1 LSEEKN
7 GIQQHFQ
14 NLKSRMNRFRAT
26 QKCRLS
32 ELTKN
37 ANSSKNI
44 LKDKCDLAE
53 RILKLAEL
61 GRKMETEQEKVAP
74 FYVSSVE
81 GEIEKQAEAMVQKQ
95 KEEGG
100 EATGKRDDGVEVT
113 PLNSSAWSGES
124 GKPVGKWNH
133 LDNFWKKYNKVLL
146 DALSIE
152 KAEETLRKENSDLQ
166 EILQQYFDGISVN
179 DEVLKK
185 DNPLF
190 VTNFKVNLNK
200 PLPVRREGESTA
212 NMTFVEANA
221 VIANQSKF
229 N

>member
-1 LSEEKN
+1 
-7 GIQQHFQ
+7 
-14 NLKSRMNRFRAT
+14 
-26 QKCRLS
+26 
-32 ELTKN
+32 
-37 ANSSKNI
+37 
-44 LKDKCDLAE
+44 
-53 RILKLAEL
+53 
-61 GRKMETEQEKVAP
+61 METEQAKVTP

-81 GEIEKQAEAMVQKQ
+81 GEIEKQAEAMIKKQ
-95 KEEGG
+95 KEEGEGG
-100 EATGKRDDGVEVT
+100 EGASTDGVGVT
-113 PLNSSAWSGES
+113 PLSSSAWSES

-179 DEVLKK
+179 DDVLKK

-200 PLPVRREGESTA
+200 PLPVRREGEGTQ

-221 VIANQSKF
+221 VVANQSKF
-229 N
+229 V